1 MMSEPVPPALV
12 QCVDAVRAYVIEH
25 VEGDTFLLREGRGV
39 SLVDRET
46 ITRLLTGGMNE
57 LD

>member
-1 MMSEPVPPALV
+1 
-12 QCVDAVRAYVIEH
+12 VDAVRAYVIEH